1 MHIGFCEGAQG
12 MLNEM
17 GFARAVADFRD
28 KADNLRRDMLEDPG
42 DAHALLTRTLE
53 ELNESLEEL
62 QVAEEELRA
71 QASELAESERRA
83 VEDRARY
90 EELFQFAP
98 DPYLVTDMY
107 GTILEANRAAVQR
120 LGVDVSY
127 LRGKPLVTFVTSD
140 YRRQFR
146 ALLNGQRSQ
155 TSGSTFELAIQP
167 RQGEAFIGLITV
179 DGTHEQVDG
188 RGLLRWMIRDITEL
202 KRLNNEL
209 QALNLDLESRVAQRT
224 LELKAANDLK
234 GDLLQQ
240 SRATESRYR
249 QLFTSA
255 VDAVL
260 LVDEAGVIR
269 DANPAAS
276 QLLSHGSECLVG
288 LPLQRLLGWQPSGT
302 NSLDTTWR
310 GEIEA
315 RRLDGTFVP
324 VEASIAPVQLNDSSV
339 TYWTIRDISDRRQ
352 LARLQEEF
360 LSMAAHELKTPLTS
374 LKGFAQLLQR
384 GIGGTRAA
392 EMIVQ
397 QADHLNL
404 LVGDLLDVARL
415 ESGHINVQTVET
427 DLRSIVDR
435 AIEQARALTT
445 THTIECESVD
455 HPIIGYWDERRIEQV
470 MTNLLSNAVKY
481 APSSRHITVRITE
494 HDDLVRTTVQDYGP
508 GIAPE
513 AIPGLF
519 MRFYRVDDPTS
530 RGVEGMGL
538 GLYISRIIVEAHGG
552 TMQVASKLGE
562 GSEFTFSLPRVAPS
576 TDTQ

>member
-1 MHIGFCEGAQG
+1 

-28 KADNLRRDMLEDPG
+28 KADNLRRDMLEEPAN
-42 DAHALLTRTLE
+42 AHSLLTRTLE

-83 VEDRARY
+83 IEDRARY

-98 DPYLVTDMY
+98 DPYLVTDVY

-120 LGVDVSY
+120 LRVDVSY
-127 LRGKPLVTFVTSD
+127 LRGKPLITFVAPEH
-140 YRRQFR
+140 RRQFR
-146 ALLNGQRSQ
+146 ALLNGQKFQ
-155 TSGSTFELAIQP
+155 TSASTFELAIQP
-167 RQGEAFIGLITV
+167 RQDEAFTGLITV
-179 DGTHEQVDG
+179 DGTQGQVDG
-188 RGLLRWMIRDITEL
+188 RGSLRWMIRDITER
-202 KRLNNEL
+202 KRLNDEL
-209 QALNLDLESRVAQRT
+209 QALNLELESRVAERT

-234 GDLLQQ
+234 DDLLQQ

-249 QLFTSA
+249 QLFTST

-260 LVDEAGVIR
+260 LVDEAGIIR
-269 DANPAAS
+269 EANPAAS
-276 QLLSHGSECLVG
+276 QLLSQSSECLIG
-288 LPLQRLLGWQPSGT
+288 LPLQRVLVWQPPGANRS
-302 NSLDTTWR
+302 DTTWR

-315 RRLDGTFVP
+315 RRLDGTIVP
-324 VEASIAPVQLNDSSV
+324 VEASIASVQLAESSA
-339 TYWTIRDISDRRQ
+339 TFWTIRDISDRRR

-384 GIGGTRAA
+384 GIGGARAA

-415 ESGHINVQTVET
+415 ESGHINIQAVET
-427 DLRSIVDR
+427 DLRWIIDR
-435 AIEQARALTT
+435 AIEQARTLTT
-445 THTIECESVD
+445 THTIEFETVD
-455 HPIIGYWDERRIEQV
+455 HPIIGRWDERRIEQV
-470 MTNLLSNAVKY
+470 ITNLLSNAVKY

-552 TMQVASKLGE
+552 TMEVASKLGE
-562 GSEFTFSLPRVAPS
+562 GSEFTFSLPRDASS
-576 TDTQ
+576 TDAH

>member
-1 MHIGFCEGAQG
+1 
-12 MLNEM
+12 
-17 GFARAVADFRD
+17 
-28 KADNLRRDMLEDPG
+28 
-42 DAHALLTRTLE
+42 
-53 ELNESLEEL
+53 
-62 QVAEEELRA
+62 
-71 QASELAESERRA
+71 
-83 VEDRARY
+83 
-90 EELFQFAP
+90 
-98 DPYLVTDMY
+98 
-107 GTILEANRAAVQR
+107 
-120 LGVDVSY
+120 
-127 LRGKPLVTFVTSD
+127 
-140 YRRQFR
+140 
-146 ALLNGQRSQ
+146 
-155 TSGSTFELAIQP
+155 
-167 RQGEAFIGLITV
+167 
-179 DGTHEQVDG
+179 
-188 RGLLRWMIRDITEL
+188 MIRDITEL

-209 QALNLDLESRVAQRT
+209 QALNLELENRVAQRT
-224 LELKAANDLK
+224 LELRAANDLK
-234 GDLLQQ
+234 DELLQQ

-260 LVDEAGVIR
+260 LVDEAGIILE
-269 DANPAAS
+269 ANPAAS
-276 QLLSHGSECLVG
+276 QLLSQGSECLVG
-288 LPLQRLLGWQPSGT
+288 LPLQRLLVSEPSGT
-302 NSLDTTWR
+302 KRLDTTWR

-315 RRLDGTFVP
+315 RRLDGTIVP
-324 VEASIAPVQLNDSSV
+324 VEASIAPVQLAETSV
-339 TYWTIRDISDRRQ
+339 TFWTIRDISDRRR

-415 ESGHINVQTVET
+415 ESGHINIQIVET
-427 DLRSIVDR
+427 DLRSIIDR

-455 HPIIGYWDERRIEQV
+455 HPIIGHWDERRIEQV

-481 APSSRHITVRITE
+481 APSSGHITVRITE

-562 GSEFTFSLPRVAPS
+562 GSEFTFSLPRHASSTVA
-576 TDTQ
+576 D